1 MLITSAVPWQGKSF
15 ISVNLSYLFAATGK
29 KVLLIEADIRLASV
43 KRYLEFNTKG
53 PGLSTILRDGIP
65 AEQAIVRGVHPNL
78 DFLPSG
84 PTVRNPGD
92 LLASDATN
100 ELINKLAEFYDF
112 VVIDSPPL
120 LPVHDARSLA
130 KSADVTLFIARQG
143 GVNLSEIHDA
153 IDVFNKSG
161 NQIDGVVFNGFVP
174 SSIRYGYGYSY
185 RAYRKYSK
193 YGRQYGT
200 YSGYGRYGDSYG
212 RYGGYGKSED
222 SEK

>member
-1 MLITSAVPWQGKSF
+1 M
-15 ISVNLSYLFAATGK
+15 
-29 KVLLIEADIRLASV
+29 
-43 KRYLEFNTKG
+43 
-53 PGLSTILRDGIP
+53 
-65 AEQAIVRGVHPNL
+65 
-78 DFLPSG
+78 
-84 PTVRNPGD
+84 
-92 LLASDATN
+92 
-100 ELINKLAEFYDF
+100 
-112 VVIDSPPL
+112 
-120 LPVHDARSLA
+120 
-130 KSADVTLFIARQG
+130 FIARQG